1 MQKALNLAS
10 DYLASEIE
18 SYLYP
23 TQIVAAQQIGVSEYI
38 RANGIT
44 RFAETQLADAL
55 KMTPD
60 EIEVLQDKATAIEL
74 TLQKKIIE
82 LQKQARIDLVNAF
95 PADKRQKLLELFKL
109 NGSDSQ
115 LKKSGSTSTK

>member
-38 RANGIT
+38 RANCIT

>member
-1 MQKALNLAS
+1 
-10 DYLASEIE
+10 
-18 SYLYP
+18 
-23 TQIVAAQQIGVSEYI
+23 
-38 RANGIT
+38 
-44 RFAETQLADAL
+44 
-55 KMTPD
+55 MTPD
-60 EIEVLQDKATAIEL
+60 EIKVLQDKATAIEL